1 MSYRPEVHGKGQAI
15 HGDKTTTGATC
26 IASCPEATVYGL
38 GVIRSGD
45 STTPCPRCGKIGT
58 VIEGDPRLSWHGRAT
73 AVDGCRVLCGCPP
86 GSNRI
91 IAPLGLM
98 QIGTPPQQMASPAPT
113 ASPASSTAPAKLD
126 QSRRTS
132 ETCVFAKSCVSV
144 PLGSTD
150 AGVQPEPASN
160 FGSTTVLVTTQ
171 TLDSGATLLG
181 RAGGTLAQGLGSW
194 AISGSSAAGA
204 SATGASGAA
213 TIGSAA
219 TAAGLA
225 GTVLLALWPR
235 DLGDGTLYT
244 PEQLAAQDRAASRV
258 RFQFRRDSN
267 GAVHV
272 YGLHTR
278 PGGGKDSVPITHA
291 RWDAGKS
298 AMVADLGGISITWTP
313 NDGPLAT
320 APTATPGIPV
330 NLDNLLVH
338 PIPEGRDSQITTYPG
353 QGLEDITWQ
362 DTIIVFPADSGVPP
376 LYLVF
381 AKPPL
386 ELLEVDTYRAFKR
399 RPRNGLEADHMPSQ
413 AALKHFIRA
422 NFPELEKTSIDNYLN
437 NAASVAIPA
446 EIHRKFSETYGWR
459 NTKNQQSQDAAGLRT
474 AVERN
479 FNAITPY
486 LLDYGFSQE
495 KLKNTLEKIHK
506 VNEENGWYQ

>member
-26 IASCPEATVYGL
+26 ITSCPEATVYGL

-113 ASPASSTAPAKLD
+113 ASPASSIAPAKLD

-194 AISGSSAAGA
+194 AISGGSAAGA

-330 NLDNLLVH
+330 NLNNLLVH

-381 AKPPL
+381 AKPTVR
-386 ELLEVDTYRAFKR
+386 LLEVGFYGSFDK
-399 RPRNGLEADHMPSQ
+399 RPRNGTHLDHIPSKKALERRLKDDSPDIETVDIKR
-413 AALKHFIRA
+413 ALR
-422 NFPELEKTSIDNYLN
+422 
-437 NAASVAIPA
+437 NAASIAIPA
-446 EIHRKFSETYGWR
+446 WVHQQHSETYGAR
-459 NTKNQQSQDAAGLRT
+459 NTIDKQILDAANLRA
-474 AVERN
+474 AVDSN
-479 FNAITPY
+479 FDMIKP
-486 LLDYGFSQE
+486 LLLKEGFSNTDLEAARTTLHELNQE
-495 KLKNTLEKIHK
+495 Q
-506 VNEENGWYQ
+506 GWY